1 MWAGATQFH
10 CGQTARLMSLV
21 ANLAGNRTKPS
32 DFMPQTDG
40 TDDSRVSAAEFQILA
55 QRATL

>member
-1 MWAGATQFH
+1 MQFH
-10 CGQTARLMSLV
+10 YGQTARLMSLV

-40 TDDSRVSAAEFQILA
+40 TDDSRVSAAEFQFLA
-55 QRATL
+55 QRATQ